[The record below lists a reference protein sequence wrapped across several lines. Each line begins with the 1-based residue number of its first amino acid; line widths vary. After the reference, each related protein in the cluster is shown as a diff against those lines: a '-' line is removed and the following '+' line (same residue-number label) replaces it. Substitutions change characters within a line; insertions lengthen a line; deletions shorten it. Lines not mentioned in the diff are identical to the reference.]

1 MSVLNQII
9 LGVLLM
15 VTLVVVAL
23 MVRVYSRTES
33 SNKVD
38 KQTELSDEQNTSID
52 EDE

>member
-23 MVRVYSRTES
+23 MVRVYQRSGSIEQ
-33 SNKVD
+33 
-38 KQTELSDEQNTSID
+38 KQTEQDTPPSEHEPDSDEG
-52 EDE
+52 